1 MSILNLALQ
10 NVALERKAMS
20 DDQEFRVKSLSTMKK
35 RRDLAKKEPNMKEA
49 MVSSVEPVIALL
61 TQRFG
66 RLKYQGEDVKVQDA
80 ASEDE
85 ISTISSAL
93 DLFRDPEAEDPLTL
107 EDIVD
112 RKNIKKFPRLE
123 KIMEEHCRAR
133 HYSFQVKKCG
143 LDSCFY
149 CVMNPPRLSEE
160 TFRTLHWLPDP
171 VAEDDGSAYKTFD
184 DLYGTET
191 TDKDRPS
198 LKEHCS
204 PTERDEKLKG
214 IHTAAVTVQ
223 FEEICFF
230 CGDTDI
236 YTGQDIQDLKA
247 QYSIIR
253 PICSGCKAAGKEPA
267 RRNALKVEKKRK
279 N

>member
-1 MSILNLALQ
+1 
-10 NVALERKAMS
+10 
-20 DDQEFRVKSLSTMKK
+20 
-35 RRDLAKKEPNMKEA
+35 
-49 MVSSVEPVIALL
+49 
-61 TQRFG
+61 
-66 RLKYQGEDVKVQDA
+66 
-80 ASEDE
+80 
-85 ISTISSAL
+85 
-93 DLFRDPEAEDPLTL
+93 
-107 EDIVD
+107 
-112 RKNIKKFPRLE
+112 
-123 KIMEEHCRAR
+123 
-133 HYSFQVKKCG
+133 VKKCG

-204 PTERDEKLKG
+204 PTERDKKLKG
-214 IHTAAVTVQ
+214 IHTAASARAVIICSECGKRRVVYSKKRLAREELRALDVIQEQLVYTCGSQLFPGQYAETIVVKEGQNCQSPIETTYYSSVTVQ

-236 YTGQDIQDLKA
+236 YTVQDIQDLKA
-247 QYSIIR
+247 QYSIVR
-253 PICSGCKAAGKEPA
+253 PICSGCKTAGKELA
-267 RRNALKVEKKRK
+267 RRNALKVGKKRK